1 MNEAEVSSG
10 LGPTEKR
17 QLQEVLGE
25 LQQLHRRQLVAVF
38 LYGSAARGD
47 FIPGRSDLNL
57 LIVLDSA
64 KLDDLEGTAK
74 LFHRWKRLKIAPI
87 VLTAG
92 EVRLASR
99 VFPLELSDVKESG
112 RLLFGANPLAAIQ
125 IAPDDV
131 RAQCRREVYSRLVRL
146 RQECL
151 KQGDR
156 GHALGEVLTGAL
168 TSLLPVFR
176 AVLRLSGGRVPTTD
190 AGVIETVVSR
200 HHLDRDL
207 FTTLLAHK
215 RGSARLAFADF
226 ERLLGRL
233 IVEWERV
240 IALVDAA

>member
-1 MNEAEVSSG
+1 MNEAEAPSA
-10 LGPTEKR
+10 LGPSEEGR
-17 QLQEVLGE
+17 LQEVLGE

-38 LYGSAARGD
+38 LYGSVARGD
-47 FIPGRSDLNL
+47 FVPERSDLNL

-64 KLDDLEGTAK
+64 KQDDLEGMAE
-74 LFHRWKRLKIAPI
+74 LLHRWKKLKIAPI

-92 EVRLASR
+92 EVQLASR

-112 RLLFGANPLAAIQ
+112 RLLFGANLLATIQ

-131 RAQCRREVYSRLVRL
+131 RAQCRREVYSALVRL

-151 KQGDR
+151 MPGDR
-156 GHALGEVLTGAL
+156 RHALGEMLTGAL

-176 AVLRLSGGRVPTTD
+176 AVLRLGGSPVPTTD
-190 AGVIETVVSR
+190 AGVIEAVVSR
-200 HHLDRDL
+200 HRLDRDL

-215 RGSARLAFADF
+215 RGSVRLAFADF
-226 ERLLGRL
+226 QRLLGRL